1 MGKTI
6 TLRIDDD
13 TYDIFR
19 TAAQAQRRTISN
31 FIEYATL
38 SHVTEEAFVDDHE
51 RQALPFGRRID
62 LQQGIAPIDLQ
73 QRAVKVVAEHREHM
87 V

>member
-13 TYDIFR
+13 TYDIFKM
-19 TAAQAQRRTISN
+19 AAQAQRRTISN

-38 SHVTEEAFVDDHE
+38 SHVTEEAFVDDQE
-51 RQALPFGRRID
+51 MTEILKSKELVSSLRKAQEDIKKGKYRI
-62 LQQGIAPIDLQ
+62 
-73 QRAVKVVAEHREHM
+73 VK
-87 V
+87 

>member
-38 SHVTEEAFVDDHE
+38 AHVTEEAFVDDHE
-51 RQALPFGRRID
+51 MAAILKDKALVSSLRKAKEDIKKGKYRI
-62 LQQGIAPIDLQ
+62 
-73 QRAVKVVAEHREHM
+73 VK
-87 V
+87 

>member
-13 TYDIFR
+13 TYDIFKI
-19 TAAQAQRRTISN
+19 AAQAQRRTISN

-38 SHVTEEAFVDDHE
+38 SHVTEKAFVDDHE
-51 RQALPFGRRID
+51 MAEILKNKELVSSLRKAKEDIKKVRYRI
-62 LQQGIAPIDLQ
+62 
-73 QRAVKVVAEHREHM
+73 VE
-87 V
+87 

>member
-13 TYDIFR
+13 TYDIFK

-38 SHVTEEAFVDDHE
+38 SYVTEEAFVDDHE
-51 RQALPFGRRID
+51 MAAILKDKELVSSLRKAKVDIKKGKYRI
-62 LQQGIAPIDLQ
+62 
-73 QRAVKVVAEHREHM
+73 VK
-87 V
+87 

>member
-13 TYDIFR
+13 TYDLFKS
-19 TAAQAQRRTISN
+19 AAQAQRRTISN

-38 SHVTEEAFVDDHE
+38 SHVTEEAFVDDQE
-51 RQALPFGRRID
+51 MAEILKNKELISSLKKATEDIQKGKYRIV
-62 LQQGIAPIDLQ
+62 Q
-73 QRAVKVVAEHREHM
+73 
-87 V
+87 

>member
-13 TYDIFR
+13 TYDIFK
-19 TAAQAQRRTISN
+19 TAAHAQRRTISN

-51 RQALPFGRRID
+51 MVEILKDKELVSSLRKAREDIKKGKYRF
-62 LQQGIAPIDLQ
+62 
-73 QRAVKVVAEHREHM
+73 VK
-87 V
+87 

>member
-13 TYDIFR
+13 TYDIFK

-38 SHVTEEAFVDDHE
+38 AHVTEGAFVDDHE
-51 RQALPFGRRID
+51 MAAILKDKELISSLRKAKEDIKKGKYRI
-62 LQQGIAPIDLQ
+62 
-73 QRAVKVVAEHREHM
+73 VK
-87 V
+87 

>member
-13 TYDIFR
+13 TYDIFKA
-19 TAAQAQRRTISN
+19 AAQAQRRTISN

-38 SHVTEEAFVDDHE
+38 SHVTEEAFVDDH
-51 RQALPFGRRID
+51 D
-62 LQQGIAPIDLQ
+62 M
-73 QRAVKVVAEHREHM
+73 AEILNSKELVSSLRKAK
-87 V
+87 

>member
-38 SHVTEEAFVDDHE
+38 SHVTEEAFVDDQE
-51 RQALPFGRRID
+51 MASILKDKKLVSSLRKAKEDIKNGKYRI
-62 LQQGIAPIDLQ
+62 
-73 QRAVKVVAEHREHM
+73 VK
-87 V
+87 

>member
-51 RQALPFGRRID
+51 MAAILKDKDLVSSLRKAKVDIKKGNYRI
-62 LQQGIAPIDLQ
+62 
-73 QRAVKVVAEHREHM
+73 VK
-87 V
+87 

>member
-6 TLRIDDD
+6 TLRIDDE
-13 TYDIFR
+13 TYDIFK

-38 SHVTEEAFVDDHE
+38 SYVTGKAFVDDHE
-51 RQALPFGRRID
+51 MAEIFKSKELVSSLRKAREDVKKGKYRI
-62 LQQGIAPIDLQ
+62 
-73 QRAVKVVAEHREHM
+73 VK
-87 V
+87 

>member
-1 MGKTI
+1 MSKTI

-13 TYDIFR
+13 TYDIFK

-38 SHVTEEAFVDDHE
+38 SHVTEKAFVDDHE
-51 RQALPFGRRID
+51 MA
-62 LQQGIAPIDLQ
+62 GILKSKELVSSLRNASEDIKKGKC
-73 QRAVKVVAEHREHM
+73 RTVK
-87 V
+87 

>member
-13 TYDIFR
+13 TYDIFK

-38 SHVTEEAFVDDHE
+38 SHVTKEAFVDEQEMAEILKSKELVSSLRKAREDIKK
-51 RQALPFGRRID
+51 GRYRI
-62 LQQGIAPIDLQ
+62 
-73 QRAVKVVAEHREHM
+73 VK
-87 V
+87 

>member
-51 RQALPFGRRID
+51 MAEILKRQGTGFIIKESKGRY
-62 LQQGIAPIDLQ
+62 
-73 QRAVKVVAEHREHM
+73 
-87 V
+87 

>member
-13 TYDIFR
+13 TYDIFK

-31 FIEYATL
+31 FVEYATL
-38 SHVTEEAFVDDHE
+38 SHMIEEAFVDDHE
-51 RQALPFGRRID
+51 MAAILKDKELVSSLRKAKEDIKKGKYRI
-62 LQQGIAPIDLQ
+62 
-73 QRAVKVVAEHREHM
+73 VK
-87 V
+87 

>member
-13 TYDIFR
+13 IYDIFK

-38 SHVTEEAFVDDHE
+38 SHVAEEAFVDDHE
-51 RQALPFGRRID
+51 MAEILNSKELVSSLRKAEEDIKKRKYRI
-62 LQQGIAPIDLQ
+62 I
-73 QRAVKVVAEHREHM
+73 K
-87 V
+87 

>member
-13 TYDIFR
+13 TYDIIR

-51 RQALPFGRRID
+51 MAEIVKNKELILSLRKAQEDIKRGKYRI
-62 LQQGIAPIDLQ
+62 
-73 QRAVKVVAEHREHM
+73 VK
-87 V
+87 

>member
-6 TLRIDDD
+6 TFRIDDY
-13 TYDIFR
+13 TYDIFKI
-19 TAAQAQRRTISN
+19 AAHAQRLTISN

-51 RQALPFGRRID
+51 M
-62 LQQGIAPIDLQ
+62 
-73 QRAVKVVAEHREHM
+73 AEILKSKEL

>member
-13 TYDIFR
+13 TYDIFK

-38 SHVTEEAFVDDHE
+38 SHVTEESFVDDHE
-51 RQALPFGRRID
+51 MAEILKNKELVLSLKKAKEDIKKGKYRI
-62 LQQGIAPIDLQ
+62 
-73 QRAVKVVAEHREHM
+73 VK
-87 V
+87 